1 MSADGTGKVKEA
13 QGALLNESLDLLLI
27 HFVTLSRLV
36 VSRRPSDQE
45 VRLPGFVSATSAQCL
60 WFRFTWML

>member
-27 HFVTLSRLV
+27 HFVPMRLV